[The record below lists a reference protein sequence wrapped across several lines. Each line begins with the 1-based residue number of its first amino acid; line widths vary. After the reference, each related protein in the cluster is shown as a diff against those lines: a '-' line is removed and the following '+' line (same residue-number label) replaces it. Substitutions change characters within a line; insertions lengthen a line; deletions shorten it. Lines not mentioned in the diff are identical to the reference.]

1 MHNTIPEIDTRTLM
15 FKFIYFQ
22 DLLLLTILG
31 LILWFTKNK
40 FIWFLRIPYFISG
53 MSFAIYLIKDS
64 ENNIGK
70 KNIHSVFYFLKR
82 NRQVVKSTTT
92 KEDFEFKEDF
102 NFKKE
107 KKKKIKKLDKNI
119 LEYQYFISID
129 DNKIIHHKN
138 NNEFV
143 KIFKIETIDILNLN
157 ESEENIIIEDNIAFY
172 RKYLEDFK
180 IISMRFPCDFKIQID
195 FFKNKL
201 DKEKNEFRKK
211 FLNLKIQ
218 ELEYLEDT
226 TYNLEFYLYLFSK
239 DYDNLIRQI
248 NEIKQEFPTK
258 LLDLDTD
265 KIERIICKLN
275 NMNTK
280 I

>member
-1 MHNTIPEIDTRTLM
+1 VHNTIPEIDTRTLM

-82 NRQVVKSTTT
+82 NRQVVKSTT

>member
-1 MHNTIPEIDTRTLM
+1 
-15 FKFIYFQ
+15 
-22 DLLLLTILG
+22 
-31 LILWFTKNK
+31 
-40 FIWFLRIPYFISG
+40 
-53 MSFAIYLIKDS
+53 
-64 ENNIGK
+64 
-70 KNIHSVFYFLKR
+70 
-82 NRQVVKSTTT
+82 
-92 KEDFEFKEDF
+92 
-102 NFKKE
+102 
-107 KKKKIKKLDKNI
+107 
-119 LEYQYFISID
+119 
-129 DNKIIHHKN
+129 
-138 NNEFV
+138 
-143 KIFKIETIDILNLN
+143 
-157 ESEENIIIEDNIAFY
+157 
-172 RKYLEDFK
+172 
-180 IISMRFPCDFKIQID
+180 MRFPCDFKIQID

-248 NEIKQEFPTK
+248 NELKQEFPTK

>member
-53 MSFAIYLIKDS
+53 MSFAIYLNKDN

-82 NRQVVKSTTT
+82 NRQVVKSTT